1 MWPWSGK
8 APPNEAAA
16 HRQQPV
22 DDYVKP
28 LDRHAAQ
35 QPTADPEPPPAPAKP
50 MAVPQIGRDQPARMG
65 ETTLAMIGIARSDR
79 PEKPPLANSFRNTAG
94 IAATWKN
101 AASLTPGCER
111 LQTKPPGLL

>member
-28 LDRHAAQ
+28 LDRHAA
-35 QPTADPEPPPAPAKP
+35 ALA
-50 MAVPQIGRDQPARMG
+50 ARGHWVLPRRLDGGTQMLIRG
-65 ETTLAMIGIARSDR
+65 
-79 PEKPPLANSFRNTAG
+79 TAG
-94 IAATWKN
+94 WRAGGDPRRDGIGMALRT
-101 AASLTPGCER
+101 T
-111 LQTKPPGLL
+111 